1 LDNPFRV
8 FDQIRQTFLRYLDS
22 PFRLRYEALREER
35 RSLLNRDRQL
45 YREPLIE
52 PVAPYQSSGLT
63 IAGACDRLG
72 ISQDVAD
79 FIASGLFSGD
89 RELYEHQVQ
98 AWELSRRGRAVVV
111 TSGTGSGKTEAYLI
125 PIFASLV
132 EESRRGWG
140 TPQPPP
146 ANHLWWRHRHQS
158 RVPQRGHQAPQRVSA
173 VRALLLY
180 PLNALIEDQLGR
192 IRKAC
197 DGPEGR
203 QWLDTQ
209 RNGNRF
215 WFGRYTSATPVPG
228 LPGVPSKASELKKR
242 LRRMDGDWTAALSSA
257 ATRNNPR
264 ILDFFQN
271 PEGSEMWSR
280 WDMHDQPPD
289 ILITNYSML
298 NIMLMR
304 SVENNIF
311 ESTRQWLEQ
320 DREAHVFHLVI
331 DELHTY
337 RGTPGTEVGYLLR
350 AFLHRIGLTP
360 DSPQLRVIATSASIE
375 DDADSSILSS
385 SWGGTDRHFP

>member
-1 LDNPFRV
+1 
-8 FDQIRQTFLRYLDS
+8 
-22 PFRLRYEALREER
+22 
-35 RSLLNRDRQL
+35 
-45 YREPLIE
+45 
-52 PVAPYQSSGLT
+52 
-63 IAGACDRLG
+63 
-72 ISQDVAD
+72 
-79 FIASGLFSGD
+79 
-89 RELYEHQVQ
+89 
-98 AWELSRRGRAVVV
+98 
-111 TSGTGSGKTEAYLI
+111 
-125 PIFASLV
+125 
-132 EESRRGWG
+132 
-140 TPQPPP
+140 
-146 ANHLWWRHRHQS
+146 
-158 RVPQRGHQAPQRVSA
+158 
-173 VRALLLY
+173 
-180 PLNALIEDQLGR
+180 
-192 IRKAC
+192 
-197 DGPEGR
+197 
-203 QWLDTQ
+203 
-209 RNGNRF
+209 
-215 WFGRYTSATPVPG
+215 
-228 LPGVPSKASELKKR
+228 
-242 LRRMDGDWTAALSSA
+242 MDGDWTAALSSA

-375 DDADSSILSS
+375 DDADSREYLEQFLGRDRSTFSIIRGERQTFTAPPQPLSAFGSNFSAFDSDLDHAGAVQAINNLALGLGMNSTSTGGRLLEESLASISAFQPIASQGEIENGPFRLSQLATTIFGGESQDQIAAARGLLRGCILAKMREMRLRSRSEPIFS
-385 SWGGTDRHFP
+385 STMQEGFGRALILPARAALDTPLRVVRFHLWGAFIRNLDQGARIATLASLSCSTANPAERCF